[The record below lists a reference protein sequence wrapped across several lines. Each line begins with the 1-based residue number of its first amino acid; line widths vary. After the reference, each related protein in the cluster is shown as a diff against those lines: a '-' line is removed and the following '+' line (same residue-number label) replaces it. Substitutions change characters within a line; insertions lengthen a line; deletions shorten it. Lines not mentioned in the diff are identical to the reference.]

1 MIYLLD
7 TADIEEI
14 ERLIDLYPIDGITT
28 NPTIISKSGL
38 KLKEAVKRIRSLIG
52 NKKMLHVQTISDTA
66 EEMIDEALRLRDLAE
81 GNFYVKIPAN
91 PQGIKAIRYLKEL
104 GLNVTATAIFTQQ
117 QGLIAAK
124 AGADFIAP
132 YVNRLDNISSH
143 GIAVVADL
151 VKLMDIYNLNTKV
164 LAASFKNV
172 DQVYRVSMAGT
183 HAVTISPELF
193 DNIMYH
199 PLVEQSIDKFKQDA
213 KGCYNLDIHRFKDD
227 KEEQGNQKKSKSA

>member
-1 MIYLLD
+1 MIYMLD
-7 TADIEEI
+7 TADIREI
-14 ERLIDLYPIDGITT
+14 ERLTDLYPIDGVTT

-38 KLKEAVKRIRSLIG
+38 KLKEVVKQIRSLIG
-52 NKKMLHVQTISDTA
+52 NKRMLHVQTVSESA
-66 EEMIDEALRLRDLAE
+66 EDMVDEALRLRDLAE
-81 GNFYVKIPAN
+81 GNFYVKVPAN
-91 PQGIKAIRYLKEL
+91 PQGIKAIRHLKEL

-143 GIAVVADL
+143 GIDVVSDL
-151 VKLMDIYNLNTKV
+151 VKLINIYHLNTKV

-172 DQVYRVSMAGT
+172 DQVYRVSMAGA

-199 PLVEQSIDKFKQDA
+199 PLVEQSIEKFKQDA
-213 KGCYNLDIHRFKDD
+213 IGVYNLDIHRFKEE
-227 KEEQGNQKKSKSA
+227 KEEKKEQKKVKTA